1 MSGTPMSYAD
11 PAPRQPMLWLRRLAL
26 VALVLASTA
35 LGVATMFRI
44 LHDGGLSVLQVAV
57 LGLFAITF
65 GWIALAFWTAL
76 IGFVLSLARRDPLSL
91 ARQAPSAIAPLTSR
105 TALVMPIYHEDPA
118 RTLAGLEA
126 TCRDLLANAPH
137 DLHGRVEAFVLSDSR
152 DEAIADA
159 ERRHVSA
166 LQQRLAGQLE
176 VHYRRRSDN
185 TARKAG
191 NLAEFCR
198 RWGRRYDYLVVLD
211 ADSVMGGKSL
221 LQMITAM
228 QRDPALGL
236 LQTVP
241 IPIRQN
247 TLFGRFTQFAA
258 ALYSPML
265 ATGQA
270 FWQGDCANYWGHNA
284 ILRTRAFMA
293 HCGLPELPGRPP
305 LGGDIMS
312 HDFVEAALMRRAGW
326 RVRLEVCLTES
337 FEELPGNLLD
347 YAKRDRRWTQGNLQ
361 HLRLLAT
368 SGLHPISRLHFA
380 MGALAYLSSLLW
392 VMMLAL
398 SSADAMLSA
407 FRRER
412 FFGDAYQLFPDWPLD
427 TSAMVMP
434 LLALTAAMLLLPKLF
449 GLLLA
454 LWQTPAAFGGRWR
467 LSVSALLEML
477 HAILIAP
484 LMMAYHSAFVLGI
497 LAGRSVGWDPQVRE
511 GRPVP
516 WRQAFAHTRAATLL
530 GGGWALAMYQFTP
543 NFFWWLT
550 PVWAGL
556 IAAPLLVRL
565 SGSRRLGAWLT
576 HAGLLA
582 VPSEEHPTTLLTRL
596 DNALTEATLAPLGT
610 AATSVPPEQPGEMPV
625 QLLGWRQRSPAR
637 HQPPLKDPH

>member
-1 MSGTPMSYAD
+1 MSYAE
-11 PAPRQPMLWLRRLAL
+11 PAPRQPLLWLRRLGLAG
-26 VALVLASTA
+26 VVLGSTA

-44 LHDGGLSVLQVAV
+44 LHDGGLSMLQVAV
-57 LGLFAITF
+57 LGLFTVTF
-65 GWIALAFWTAL
+65 GWIALAFWTAV
-76 IGFVLSLARRDPLSL
+76 IGFLLSLTRRDPLSL
-91 ARQAPSAIAPLTSR
+91 ARQTPPVVAPLSSR
-105 TALVMPIYHEDPA
+105 TALVMPIYNESPA
-118 RTLAGLEA
+118 RALAGLEA
-126 TCRDLLANAPH
+126 TCQDLLASANHALDDH
-137 DLHGRVEAFVLSDSR
+137 IEAFILSDTR
-152 DEAIADA
+152 DDAIAGD
-159 ERRHVSA
+159 ERRHVVA
-166 LQQRLAGQLE
+166 LRQRLAGRLE
-176 VHYRRRSDN
+176 VHYRRRADN

-198 RWGRRYDYLVVLD
+198 RWGHRYDYLIVLD
-211 ADSVMGGKSL
+211 ADSLMGGKSL
-221 LQMITAM
+221 LAMIGAM
-228 QRDPALGL
+228 QREPDLGL

-241 IPIRQN
+241 IPVRQS

-293 HCGLPELPGRPP
+293 HCGLPTLPGRPP

-312 HDFVEAALMRRAGW
+312 HDFVEAALLRRGGW
-326 RVRLEVCLTES
+326 RVRLDVRLNDS

-368 SGLHPISRLHFA
+368 AGLHPISRLHFA

-398 SSADAMLSA
+398 SSAAAMLDVFS
-407 FRRER
+407 RER
-412 FFGDAYQLFPDWPLD
+412 FFGDSYQLFPDWPLD

-467 LSVSALLEML
+467 LSISALLEML

-484 LMMAYHSAFVLGI
+484 LMMAYHSVFVLGI
-497 LAGRSVGWDPQVRE
+497 VLGRSVGWDPQLRE

-516 WRQAFAHTRAATLL
+516 WRQAFTHSRAATLL

-543 NFFWWLT
+543 AFFWWLT

-556 IAAPLLVRL
+556 IVAPLLVRL
-565 SGSRRLGAWLT
+565 SGNRRLGAWL
-576 HAGLLA
+576 ARLGLLA
-582 VPSEEHPTTLLTRL
+582 VPSEVSPAAVLTRL
-596 DNALTEATLAPLGT
+596 DQALHRPTPMLADSG
-610 AATSVPPEQPGEMPV
+610 AATAPPEQPGDMPA
-625 QLLGWRQRSPAR
+625 QSLSRRRRQPARQR
-637 HQPPLKDPH
+637 PPLKEPH